1 MIDELIAF
9 AASLPEMIGNIL
21 PIAAIIGDGLRS
33 GDLVDGL
40 MHFAVKLLETCR
52 DVLPIAATILGF
64 QLLIIR
70 RPIAHPRKILFGFV
84 SVLLGIVFFLKGL
97 DMALF
102 PLGDLMASQLT
113 LPEFLG
119 VEPVAGKIDW
129 RDYAWVY
136 VFAASIGFTT
146 ALAEPSLLAVA
157 LRAEQISGG
166 TIRAWGLRLSVA
178 LGVGFG
184 IALGVFRIVTGGEFS
199 LFIIAGYI
207 MVMIQTRF
215 APKLI
220 LGLAYD
226 SGAVTTSMVT
236 VPMITALGLGLA
248 EAIPGRN
255 PLLDGFGLIAFAALF
270 PIIAV
275 LSYAQIAQW
284 LNKAELSSKH
294 EV

>member
-1 MIDELIAF
+1 MSDELIRLADK
-9 AASLPEMIGNIL
+9 LPEIFQNIVPL
-21 PIAAIIGDGLRS
+21 AGSLGDSLRNDGL
-33 GDLVDGL
+33 LEEL
-40 MHFAVKLLETCR
+40 LHFAVKLIETCR
-52 DVLPIAATILGF
+52 DVLPIAVTILGF
-64 QLLIIR
+64 QLLVIR
-70 RPIAHPRKILFGFV
+70 RPIAHPRKILIGFA
-84 SVLLGIVFFLKGL
+84 SVLIGIVFFLKGL

-113 LPEFLG
+113 SPEFLG

-129 RDYAWVY
+129 RAYIWVY
-136 VFAASIGFTT
+136 IFAASIGFTT

-157 LRAEQISGG
+157 VRAEQISAG
-166 TIRAWGLRLSVA
+166 TIRAWGLRFSVA
-178 LGVGFG
+178 LGVAFG
-184 IALGVFRIVTGGEFS
+184 IALGVFRIVTGGELH

-215 APKLI
+215 TPKLI

-226 SGAVTTSMVT
+226 SGAITTSMVT

-284 LNKAELSSKH
+284 LNKADLSS
-294 EV
+294 